1 MKNDYT
7 AYVTRY
13 KHNKYC
19 ISLNYEGRR
28 LRFYTGAAIG
38 NDSHSN
44 QLPENQRKRAF
55 EDILEEYANA
65 LDKRCVDLSHNKLRF

>member
-1 MKNDYT
+1 MKNNYN
-7 AYVTRY
+7 AYVTGY

-38 NDSHSN
+38 IDSYPN
-44 QLPENQRKRAF
+44 KLPENQRKRAF
-55 EDILEEYANA
+55 EDLLEEYVNA
-65 LDKRCVDLSHNKLRF
+65 LDLG